1 MGSRTR
7 HFAIITV
14 LIAVSTVVVYFFIN
28 RYLFERPYGASIEA
42 TQIETMFQAHF
53 ILMGFLFAIIVV
65 PLGYAIVVFRQK
77 EGDDTDAPHIHGN
90 TTLEIVWTIVP
101 VLIVVG
107 FAIWGSFFYW
117 DLVSANE
124 GEVEIRVQAY
134 IWDWTFYY
142 PEHSIPGEPPR
153 RDQTLVVESGVP
165 VVLKMQS
172 NDVIHAFWVPQFRVK
187 QDVVPYNTALLTTV
201 EDREIFELGFGN
213 PDYEKAAEEYGYVP
227 QEVRIIPDQPGVY
240 RLRCAEICGT
250 SHWAMLANVIVLDTI
265 KYQAWVDGELQL
277 PADPSSGNGTPG
289 TEGYYLDELQTF
301 CDAQDFKD
309 ENCEAEY

>member
-14 LIAVSTVVVYFFIN
+14 LIAVSTVVVYFLIN
-28 RYLFERPYGASIEA
+28 LYLFERPFGASAEA
-42 TQIETMFQAHF
+42 SQIETMFQAHF

-90 TTLEIVWTIVP
+90 TTLEIVWTIIP

-124 GEVEIRVQAY
+124 GEVEIRVQGY
-134 IWDWTFYY
+134 KWDWTFYY
-142 PEHSIPGEPPR
+142 PEHSVPGEPPR
-153 RDQTLVVESGVP
+153 QDQTLVVETGQP
-165 VVLKMQS
+165 VVLTMQA

-187 QDVVPYNTALLTTV
+187 QDVVPYNIAIRSDNG
-201 EDREIFELGFGN
+201 DRQVIDLSFAN
-213 PDYEKAAEEYGYVP
+213 PNYEEAAEAFNYSP

-250 SHWAMLANVIVLDTI
+250 QHWAMLANVIVLDTDD
-265 KYQAWVDGELQL
+265 YQAWVNGELTL
-277 PADPSSGNGTPG
+277 PADPNFANGTPD
-289 TEGYYLDELQTF
+289 TEGYYLDELKAF
-301 CDAQDFKD
+301 CDEQEFSGV
-309 ENCEAEY
+309 NCESEY